1 MTQTGTMTGQSPIL
15 CPMDASQAAAARALI
30 PGAFPAVGRAPDCLV
45 ALRSGVVVAAA
56 AMSWVP
62 GGFPVLVGV
71 VPSERRRGHGRALLE
86 ALAVR
91 ARGETPGLRGWT
103 ALAED
108 DPQACLLRAAGFEVR
123 QRLHV
128 FEAEPTEF
136 GNAMAAMV
144 ARLAS
149 RVPAGAVLA
158 DIAAVPSEAL
168 GALLAEQFSLRE
180 TMLNN
185 AIRGNGDTGG
195 WDGELSHV
203 LLVDG
208 TLAGAIL
215 ARRVKGVAEVD
226 FNVVAPQWRGGWA
239 NALLIDALV
248 VRVRAAGLPLVR
260 FLAEPQVRDTANL
273 SRRAGGRQLA
283 DQIVLVR
290 PLAG

>member
-1 MTQTGTMTGQSPIL
+1 MTQPTAIL
-15 CPMDASQAAAARALI
+15 CPMEAGHSVAVRALI
-30 PGAFPAVGRAPDCLV
+30 PDAFAAVGRAPDCLV
-45 ALRSGVVVAAA
+45 VVRSGAVVAAA
-56 AMSWVP
+56 AMGWIP

-71 VPSERRRGHGRALLE
+71 APGERRRGHGRALLE
-86 ALAVR
+86 ALALR

-128 FEAEPTEF
+128 FEAEPARF
-136 GNAMAAMV
+136 GDAMTALV
-144 ARLAS
+144 GRLRA
-149 RVPAGAVLA
+149 RVPAGASLA
-158 DIAAVPSEAL
+158 SPAAVPPEAL
-168 GALLAEQFSLRE
+168 GSLLAEQFALRE

-185 AIRGNGDTGG
+185 ALRESGGTAGG
-195 WDGELSHV
+195 WDAELSRV

-215 ARRVKGVAEVD
+215 ARRKGSVAEVD
-226 FNVVAPQWRGGWA
+226 FNVVAPGWRGGWA
-239 NALLIDALV
+239 NALLIEALV
-248 VRVRAAGLPLVR
+248 TRVRAAGLSLVR
-260 FLAEPQVRDTANL
+260 FLAEPHVRDTANL

-283 DQIVLVR
+283 DQLVLVR